1 MFIWFWF
8 PFTTDPKPIARPD
21 GIQNG
26 LPAFSINLRGFAPPG
41 DISHKLEDAP
51 GATDSGMLAGLR
63 INAIVLPSGDHRGV
77 VSVKFASEVNC
88 TGTELESIRQMREI
102 VPIWFSKIIR

>member
-1 MFIWFWF
+1 M
-8 PFTTDPKPIARPD
+8 ARPE
-21 GIQNG
+21 GIHAG
-26 LPAFSINLRGFAPPG
+26 LTAFSINLRGFAPSR
-41 DISHKLEDAP
+41 DISRKLEDDP
-51 GATDSGMLAGLR
+51 GATDSGVLAGLR